1 QLVDSEV
8 VMLSAHWEKKRSSLV
23 ELQDQLQQIP
33 GFLADLECLTASLV
47 QLEASFEEME
57 NHLLCLEDLCE
68 QCEFERYKCMQT
80 LQLENYKKTKRG
92 MYTQHFMFVSVLHS
106 AELDAEHAQKVL
118 DMEHTQQMKL
128 KERQKFFEEAFQQD
142 MEQYLSTGY
151 LQIAERRGKFYC
163 QVAHCAL
170 STAEPIGSMSSM
182 EVNVDMLEQMDLM
195 DMSDQEALDV
205 FLNSGGEDNNVL
217 SPMLG
222 PDSNT
227 YVNEISLQVPS
238 QSELRQKLS
247 SLSSTCT
254 DSASQDASEG
264 ESPVVQSDEE
274 EVQVDTAL
282 AAVTTERK
290 AASDVSDESDSQTI

>member
-1 QLVDSEV
+1 
-8 VMLSAHWEKKRSSLV
+8 
-23 ELQDQLQQIP
+23 
-33 GFLADLECLTASLV
+33 
-47 QLEASFEEME
+47 
-57 NHLLCLEDLCE
+57 
-68 QCEFERYKCMQT
+68 
-80 LQLENYKKTKRG
+80 
-92 MYTQHFMFVSVLHS
+92 

-151 LQIAERRGKFYC
+151 LQIAERRGKC
-163 QVAHCAL
+163 
-170 STAEPIGSMSSM
+170 MSSM

-205 FLNSGGEDNNVL
+205 FLNSGSEDNNVL

-238 QSELRQKLS
+238 QSELRQKLC

-282 AAVTTERK
+282 AAVTERK
-290 AASDVSDESDSQTI
+290 GASDGSDESDSQTI